1 MQVKYREDGKKEA
14 SSSLY
19 RLLPETPEMHFAKH
33 VSEIQSEVRR
43 HSLQLLFC
51 RQFLFHLQI

>member
-1 MQVKYREDGKKEA
+1 MQVKYREGGKKEA

-19 RLLPETPEMHFAKH
+19 HLLPETPEMHFVKH

-43 HSLQLLFC
+43 RSLQLLFC
-51 RQFLFHLQI
+51 KHFLFHLQI